1 MENNANYACAW
12 SGSVKSFLEAKDT
25 DILASLTS
33 FLRQT
38 DAPQL
43 FAWDR
48 SIRALRQGLAEALPE
63 ASDCGLVLEYDYP
76 RSGGKRPDLIY
87 LNNGTV
93 LVIEFKNRVDPE
105 AADFD
110 QVLGY
115 VRDLSE
121 YHSASAAK
129 TLVPILVPIGF
140 QDEPFEQKGVRVV
153 GPKGLSS
160 IIREVSKK
168 KRDLPPDVNEWV
180 SAQCEP
186 LPALVEAAKLLF
198 EKKPLPRIKQAESAK
213 IPETVARVESIA
225 NQALKDK
232 ARALVLITGVPGAGK
247 TLVGLQC
254 AHTRH
259 ISAPTVFLSGNGP
272 LVNVLQYELDSR
284 AMVLP
289 MKTFLH
295 DAWVK
300 QKLQP
305 PRERVLIFDEAQRAW
320 DRDRVLEK
328 HRGALADSEAALLL
342 SLADRSDDG
351 FVVVALL
358 GEGQEIHAG
367 EESGIGVWV
376 DAIKKSKDWHVYGP
390 KHLANEFQKCGIP
403 YSEEELFHLT
413 TTIRSLRAVETS
425 QWAALLLDGK
435 VSEAAVLA
443 KRLKAN
449 GFPLRITRDL
459 SAAKQ
464 YLNDRMVGRRHK
476 RCGMLVSSKFRAS
489 PDYGVNQ
496 VRNNYYYYGQWYGD
510 DGAHP
515 HSGSRLEQA
524 VSEFGCQG
532 LELDLPLLCW
542 GPDLRW
548 EDGKWTPHVGRP
560 RVVKD
565 PHRLRFNAYR
575 VLLTRGREGL
585 VVYVPATQS
594 LDATFAALSSFGF
607 DSL

>member
-1 MENNANYACAW
+1 MEINTCAW
-12 SGSVKSFLEAKDT
+12 SGTVNNFLAAPETA
-25 DILASLTS
+25 ILASLTK
-33 FLRQT
+33 FLCQT

-43 FAWDR
+43 FAWDK
-48 SIRALRQGLAEALPE
+48 SIRALKDGLEECLPE
-63 ASDCGLVLEYDYP
+63 AADCGVVLEYDYP
-76 RSGGKRPDLIY
+76 RSGGRRPDLIF

-93 LVIEFKNRVDPE
+93 LVIEFKNRVSPE
-105 AADFD
+105 QSDFD

-121 YHSASAAK
+121 YHSASAEK
-129 TLVPILVPIGF
+129 NLIPILVPIGF
-140 QDEPFEQKGVRVV
+140 QDSPYESSGVKVV
-153 GPKGLSS
+153 GPKGLAA
-160 IIREVSKK
+160 IIRDVSRK
-168 KRDLPPDVNEWV
+168 KRDIPPDVEKWV

-186 LPALVEAAKLLF
+186 LPALIEAARLLF

-213 IPETVARVESIA
+213 IPETVSRVETIA
-225 NQALKDK
+225 NRAIKDK
-232 ARALVLITGVPGAGK
+232 TRSLILITGVPGAGK

-254 AHTRH
+254 AHTRK
-259 ISAPTVFLSGNGP
+259 ITAPSVFLSGNGP
-272 LVNVLQYELDSR
+272 LVNVLQYELDSK
-284 AMVLP
+284 ALVLP

-300 QKLQP
+300 QKTQL

-342 SLADRSDDG
+342 ALADRGEGG
-351 FVVVALL
+351 FVVIALL

-376 DAIKKSKDWHVYGP
+376 DAIKEGSNWEVFGP
-390 KHLANEFQKCGIP
+390 EHLAKDFRKHNISFSTEP
-403 YSEEELFHLT
+403 LFHLT
-413 TTIRSLRAVETS
+413 ASLRSMRAVSMS
-425 QWAALLLDGK
+425 QWAALVLEGK
-435 VSEAAVLA
+435 TNEAYSIAIE
-443 KRLKAN
+443 LKKN

-459 SAAKQ
+459 GVAKQ
-464 YLNDRMVGRRHK
+464 YVLDRMSGRKHK
-476 RCGMLVSSKFRAS
+476 RCGMIVSSKFRKCS
-489 PDYGVNQ
+489 DYGVEA

-510 DGAHP
+510 DGTHP

-542 GPDLRW
+542 GTDLRW
-548 EDGKWTPHVGRP
+548 EEKAWIPYVGRP

-565 PHRLRFNAYR
+565 PQKLRFNAYR

-585 VVYVPATQS
+585 VTYVPKAKE
-594 LDATFAALSSFGF
+594 LDSTYDALLKFGF
-607 DSL
+607 EVI